1 MAQVLWSQDIF
12 TKGEISPLMYARVS
26 VAPYYN
32 GLKRAKNVIGFPQ
45 GAAGKRFGTIF
56 RNIIPGVT
64 DASQIFFATMQ
75 YLNECV
81 YLILFLPGQINI
93 YLEGTLA
100 AIVTGSPILA
110 NAIRLIDH
118 TILDDIFRV
127 TTGVLPPQD
136 LTRTYD
142 AAVVL
147 SNFNTTTNIVTMT
160 SSLYITGQVLPARFN
175 VVPNM
180 GNVLFGTN
188 PQIFNNKTYF
198 IYFLSPT
205 TFQIY
210 LTPQNAISQ
219 TNPFSILNA
228 GTGIQYLYIANTW
241 SIAQTPITTYPVF
254 DFNQNYLKSSITFT
268 PSATTGNAVILTTN
282 TPSLISNQNFGGTF
296 SGNGGLGRIVGV
308 NPGANFVLAM
318 TLPFISTEP
327 ILGSTAQL
335 TEPAWSSANPVTGTT
350 GRGWPSV
357 CSSFQNRAFFANTDL
372 LPNGLWGSVTNDYNS
387 FDDSRSL
394 DDNAIS
400 WYPTSDDINFI
411 RFIVPYRSLTIH
423 TNSGVFSTP
432 LSVETAITPSN
443 FSLTLQDSTPAES
456 VQPRGIDNQIV
467 ILSGNDAHSLLWDG
481 FNNAYQSSIISIANE
496 HLIDDP
502 VDEAAF
508 VDLTRAGSR
517 YMLIVNS
524 DGSLAIYQTLISE
537 EVQGFT
543 PAYLEQ
549 PYGNAY
555 FRWVATS
562 FDGRGWFV
570 TERQIPTGTSTVAL
584 SSYTPTP
591 PVTGTNIFTAPS
603 HGMPLGQVT
612 AIMFST
618 SGTLLTTNP
627 QVQINKWYWAI
638 PIDANT
644 FYVYQTISDSKAV
657 INQVIANLIPINNSI
672 ITAPLVTQFFI
683 EELNFK
689 SKVDCANFYIN
700 LNSSTLP
707 NAINFT
713 AQSVKIN
720 GDGYG
725 FDGVGANGVVPVLAH
740 GIPTIVNNVQVG
752 FPINIDIK
760 PLQLSIFQGATKQSN
775 LLTPKHIRDV
785 QFMFNDTVGGE
796 VNGIPIS
803 MQKFDEIQI
812 GQPPMPYNGIFEYG
826 IMQGWDDFKDIGITI
841 THNEPF
847 DFKLI
852 GIFYKVDV

>member
-1 MAQVLWSQDIF
+1 MSQVLWSQDIF

-26 VAPYYN
+26 VSPYYN
-32 GLKRAKNVIGFPQ
+32 GLKTAKNVICFPQ
-45 GAAGKRFGTIF
+45 GAAGKRFGTIY
-56 RNIIPGVT
+56 RNTIPGVT
-64 DASQIFFATMQ
+64 NANQIFFATMQ

-81 YLILFLPGQINI
+81 YQIAILPNQINI

-100 AIVTGSPILA
+100 QIITGTPLGA
-110 NAIRLIDH
+110 NAIPLIDH
-118 TILDDIFRV
+118 TILDDVFRV
-127 TTGVLPPQD
+127 TTGVLAPQD
-136 LTRTYD
+136 ITRNPDTPIAITGFD
-142 AAVVL
+142 INGTVV
-147 SNFNTTTNIVTMT
+147 TIG
-160 SSLYITGQVLPARFN
+160 SSPYLTGQVLPARFSS
-175 VVPNM
+175 P
-180 GNVLFGTN
+180 GTIFASN
-188 PQIFNNKTYF
+188 PQIFTNKTYF
-198 IYFLSPT
+198 VYFVSST

-210 LTPQNAISQ
+210 LTATNAIAQINPLILINNGSG
-219 TNPFSILNA
+219 TNSVIF
-228 GTGIQYLYIANTW
+228 QNTW
-241 SIAQTPITTYPVF
+241 SINQSPITVYPTF
-254 DFNQNYLKSSITFT
+254 DFGGINYSNVNFT
-268 PSATTGNAVILTTN
+268 PLATTGYNVNLVAAGAVF
-282 TPSLISNQNFGGTF
+282 TPANVGGTF
-296 SGNGGLGRIVGV
+296 SSADGGLARIITYNASNSVQM
-308 NPGANFVLAM
+308 NIIIPFPNTAAIPGSLA
-318 TLPFISTEP
+318 L
-327 ILGSTAQL
+327 L
-335 TEPAWSSANPVTGTT
+335 TEPAWSNN
-350 GRGWPSV
+350 RGWPRA

-387 FDDSRSL
+387 FDDSETD

-400 WYPTSDDINFI
+400 WYPTSDDINYI

-496 HLIDDP
+496 QLIRDP

-517 YMLIVNS
+517 YMLIING

-543 PAYLEQ
+543 PGYLEQ
-549 PYGNAY
+549 TYGNAY

-570 TERQIPTGTSTVAL
+570 TERQLPIGITVTAL
-584 SSYTPTP
+584 TSYTPTP
-591 PVTGTNIFTAPS
+591 PSTGTTVFTSPS
-603 HGMPLGQVT
+603 HGMPLGQIT

-618 SGTLLTTNP
+618 TGTLLTSTPQIDTNT
-627 QVQINKWYWAI
+627 WYWAI

-644 FYVYQTISDSKAV
+644 FTVYVLQSDANAA
-657 INQVIANLIPINNSI
+657 INPIIANLIPANNNVDS
-672 ITAPLVTQFFI
+672 APLVTQFFI
-683 EELNFK
+683 EELSFF
-689 SKVDCANFYIN
+689 SKVDCANFYTN
-700 LNSSTLP
+700 LNSSVLP
-707 NAINFT
+707 NCQNFN
-713 AQSVKIN
+713 AQDVKIQ

-725 FDGVGANGVVPVLAH
+725 FDGIGINSNVDVEAH
-740 GIPTIVNNVQVG
+740 GIATVVQNAQVG
-752 FPINIDIK
+752 FPINIDIE
-760 PLQLSIFQGATKQSN
+760 PLPLSIYQGSTKQTN

-785 QFMFNDTVGGE
+785 QFMFADTIGGE
-796 VNGIPIS
+796 VNGIPIT

-812 GQPPMPYNGIFEYG
+812 GTPPLPVNGIFDYAL
-826 IMQGWDDFKDIGITI
+826 MHGWDDFKEIGIHI